1 MVNCTCFFKFM
12 DTIKEVTF
20 KGGMALRWGNIIM
33 KIKMVFKSG
42 AIVDFVADSIDFKLS
57 LEGNTKE
64 ISWKK
69 VKDGVNLLYSNI
81 DDISAIFYEGEDTNE

>member
-1 MVNCTCFFKFM
+1 
-12 DTIKEVTF
+12 
-20 KGGMALRWGNIIM
+20 M

-81 DDISAIFYEGEDTNE
+81 DDISAIFYENGEANE

>member
-1 MVNCTCFFKFM
+1 
-12 DTIKEVTF
+12 
-20 KGGMALRWGNIIM
+20 M

-42 AIVDFVADSIDFKLS
+42 AIVDFVVDSIDIKLDF
-57 LEGNTKE
+57 EGNLKE

-69 VKDGVNLLYSNI
+69 VKDGVNLLHPNL